1 MTAHI
6 SYGQLAQDSINQF
19 SIKQSLKCFE
29 EQKSL
34 KVIIQ
39 QKDSIIMAI
48 TKYDM
53 MKETELLDAAKK
65 LDNDKRNAET
75 KAIKLQNK
83 NYLLTTALVL
93 ESIILG
99 LMIIF

>member
-1 MTAHI
+1 MNIEFYNNEKEVILKNQRNQALSDRDI
-6 SYGQLAQDSINQF
+6 AQQ
-19 SIKQSLKCFE
+19 
-29 EQKSL
+29 
-34 KVIIQ
+34 
-39 QKDSIIMAI
+39 
-48 TKYDM
+48 
-53 MKETELLDAAKK
+53 
-65 LDNDKRNAET
+65 

>member
-1 MTAHI
+1 
-6 SYGQLAQDSINQF
+6 
-19 SIKQSLKCFE
+19 
-29 EQKSL
+29 
-34 KVIIQ
+34 
-39 QKDSIIMAI
+39 MAI

-65 LDNDKRNAET
+65 LDNDKRIAEQ

-83 NYLLTTALVL
+83 NYLLTTALVF

>member
-1 MTAHI
+1 VHI

-19 SIKQSLKCFE
+19 SIKQSIKCFE

-39 QKDSIIMAI
+39 QKDSIIMNI
-48 TKYDM
+48 EFYNNE
-53 MKETELLDAAKK
+53 KEVILK
-65 LDNDKRNAET
+65 NQRNQALSDRDIAQQ

>member
-1 MTAHI
+1 MT
-6 SYGQLAQDSINQF
+6 
-19 SIKQSLKCFE
+19 
-29 EQKSL
+29 
-34 KVIIQ
+34 
-39 QKDSIIMAI
+39 I

-65 LDNDKRNAET
+65 LDNDKRNAE
-75 KAIKLQNK
+75 KRAIKLQNK
-83 NYLLTTALVL
+83 NYLLTTAIVI